1 MALPSRLFCDTSFSY
16 ACLDPGDANHAR
28 ACAVLAETAT
38 TGSAFCTT
46 WDVIGETV
54 TLLRYR
60 RSFRTALAFLDE
72 VKPSLQIISYGE
84 RVRLE
89 AEQLFREYGRDHRL
103 SFCDAI
109 SFVVVT
115 TLLDDVACLT
125 FDRDFRSLGLTVLP

>member
-1 MALPSRLFCDTSFSY
+1 MSLPARLFCDTSFFY
-16 ACLDPGDANHAR
+16 ACLDPADANHAR
-28 ACAVLAETAT
+28 ATGVLAEAST

-60 RSFRTALAFLDE
+60 RSFRAALAFLDE
-72 VKPSLQIISYGE
+72 VKPTLHLVSYGDGA
-84 RVRLE
+84 RLE
-89 AEQLFREYGRDHRL
+89 AERLFRGYARDHRL

-115 TLLDDVACLT
+115 TLLDHVACLS

>member
-1 MALPSRLFCDTSFSY
+1 MASPFRLFCDTSFYY
-16 ACLDPGDANHAR
+16 ACLDPAEANHRR
-28 ACAVLAETAT
+28 ASALLAEASAT
-38 TGSAFCTT
+38 DSAFCTT

-54 TLLRYR
+54 TLLRDR

-72 VKPSLQIISYGE
+72 VKPSLQLIPYGD

-89 AEQLFREYGRDHRL
+89 AEHLFREYGRDHRL

-115 TLLDDVACLT
+115 TLLDHAACLT